1 MNKVSI
7 LVFGSLFLLSSV
19 FAATPWSQLAHAG
32 VSGYAD
38 NATIGLQVVER

>member
-7 LVFGSLFLLSSV
+7 LVFGSLFLLSSI

-32 VSGYAD
+32 VSGYVN
-38 NATIGLQVVER
+38 NATVGPQLVER